1 MTSISA
7 LHQNCRQSSPGIP
20 ETPSKDFLSDKK
32 KNDTQKKV
40 DDYIKRARQLDNSFK
55 LGKNSIYRRV
65 GKRIVDI
72 FGGGILLI
80 MTSPVIFSAW
90 LIVRLSSPGPGFFS
104 QERVG
109 KKKMI
114 RVFKMRSM
122 YVDHADRINIQEVEE
137 HQANGLLYK
146 PKNDPRVTPFGQFI
160 RKTSIDELPQLWN
173 VVKGDMSLVGPR
185 PLMLHMVKPFPEIN
199 TLRALVKP
207 GITGEWQVNA
217 RDDNTSI
224 ESMILYDLHYTENY
238 SLKMDVLLLFKTIPA
253 VLKTRGAH

>member
-1 MTSISA
+1 MTKS
-7 LHQNCRQSSPGIP
+7 
-20 ETPSKDFLSDKK
+20 E
-32 KNDTQKKV
+32 TQKKEDEIQKKV
-40 DDYIKRARQLDNSFK
+40 RKYIECGQQSDGSFK
-55 LGKNSIYRRV
+55 LGKDSFYRRF
-65 GKRIVDI
+65 GKRIVDF

-80 MTSPVIFSAW
+80 LVAPVILVAW
-90 LIVRLSSPGPGFFS
+90 IIVRISSPGPGFFS
-104 QERVG
+104 QKRIG
-109 KKKMI
+109 HKKQII

-122 YVDHADRINIQEVEE
+122 YIDHANRVNLKEVNE

-146 PKNDPRVTPFGQFI
+146 PEVDPRVTPFGLFI

-199 TLRALVKP
+199 SLRRLVKP
-207 GITGEWQVNA
+207 GISGEWQVYA

-224 ESMILYDLHYTENY
+224 ESMISYDLHYIENY
-238 SLKMDVLLLFKTIPA
+238 SFKMDVLLLFKTIPA

>member
-1 MTSISA
+1 
-7 LHQNCRQSSPGIP
+7 
-20 ETPSKDFLSDKK
+20 
-32 KNDTQKKV
+32 
-40 DDYIKRARQLDNSFK
+40 
-55 LGKNSIYRRV
+55 LGKRV
-65 GKRIVDI
+65 VDI
-72 FGGGILLI
+72 LGGGVLLI
-80 MTSPVIFSAW
+80 LTSPVIFLSW

-104 QERVG
+104 QARVG
-109 KKKMI
+109 HKKKTI

-122 YVDHADRINIQEVEE
+122 YVDHSERINLQEVEK

-146 PKNDPRVTPFGQFI
+146 PEHDPRVTPFGRFI

-207 GITGEWQVNA
+207 GITGEWQVSA

-224 ESMILYDLHYTENY
+224 ESMILYDLHYAENY
-238 SLKMDVLLLFKTIPA
+238 SFKMDVMLLFKTIPA
-253 VLKTRGAH
+253 VLKARGAH